1 MNGCGS
7 WLLQTTRKGFQWR
20 LFDFPSFRVMQRV
33 GERRISVHP
42 KLYTKDILTP
52 CATVKQL
59 CNHLALC
66 PWTQRFRT
74 YPSTH
79 DLTTRSRYWS
89 RYFSSKSA
97 FPMTVYSSPNAPKG
111 WQSEQQWQRLRSAET
126 LYTAAHCTTLQHTAT
141 HCNALQHTA
150 THYNTLQHTAV
161 TRVYWDT
168 CDGHKE
174 VLGSYYALTWLQ

>member
-1 MNGCGS
+1 MGAEVDCYRQ
-7 WLLQTTRKGFQWR
+7 LEKGFNEGF
-20 LFDFPSFRVMQRV
+20 LIFPPFEWCNEWVKGESVCIQNSTLKTFWLHVPLWSNCAIIWHCVREPRDSGPTLVPTTLQPARVT
-33 GERRISVHP
+33 GHGISLQKV
-42 KLYTKDILTP
+42 
-52 CATVKQL
+52 
-59 CNHLALC
+59 
-66 PWTQRFRT
+66 
-74 YPSTH
+74 
-79 DLTTRSRYWS
+79 
-89 RYFSSKSA
+89 A

-111 WQSEQQWQRLRSAET
+111 WQSKQQWQRLRSAET